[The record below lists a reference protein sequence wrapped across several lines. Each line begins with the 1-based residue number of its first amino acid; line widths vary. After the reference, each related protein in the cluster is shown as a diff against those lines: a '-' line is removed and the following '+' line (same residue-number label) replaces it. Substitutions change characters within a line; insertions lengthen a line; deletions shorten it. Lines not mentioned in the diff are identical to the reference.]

1 MSMKKRLPAVLA
13 VLCMLAGALYVGRSG
28 MTIEEEEDKYPIF
41 NQKETIYF
49 WYSDESLTDFINSAA
64 VSFGE
69 SRDVRVIPVLT
80 SDSEYL
86 EAINEES
93 LHGEHIPDAY
103 IISNDSLEKAY
114 LAGLASKVPDTDK
127 LCTTE
132 HFPQT
137 ALFAVTY
144 KDKLVAYPFYYQTS
158 AFLYN
163 KTYLEAWTAEQLA
176 AQAQEGEEGAEDA
189 ESEPAEDAATDEA
202 GEDGEYTDETPL
214 EVTPEQIAAGIP
226 ANMDE
231 VLAFADNYDAPEN
244 VEAVL
249 KWAVSDIFYNYY
261 FVGGYM
267 VVGGESGD
275 DENNINIYNE
285 ETKKCLEVYQ
295 NLNQFFYIESD
306 TVTPESVI
314 QDFLDG
320 KLVFTVAT
328 TDVLKKLEEAQE
340 DGTFP
345 YEYGICMIPQP
356 SAELKGRSLSV
367 TSCVAVNGYSEH
379 KDLANAFAAYL
390 TGSCYENLYERT
402 GKTSANLAANQDNAN
417 LMAFM
422 DEYKNSSSLPK
433 MMETSN
439 FWIQLEILF
448 SRVWEGGDI
457 DSLLLE
463 LSTQIIA
470 QIQ

>member
-1 MSMKKRLPAVLA
+1 MSIKKRLPAVLV
-13 VLCMLAGALYVGRSG
+13 VLCMLAAVLYVGRSG
-28 MTIEEEEDKYPIF
+28 MTIEAEEDLYPIF

-86 EAINEES
+86 EAINDAS

-114 LAGLASKVPDTDK
+114 LAGLASKIQGSDK

-137 ALFAVTY
+137 ALSAVTY

-176 AQAQEGEEGAEDA
+176 AQAEGNGEEDA
-189 ESEPAEDAATDEA
+189 EDFEDMPDADEGNES
-202 GEDGEYTDETPL
+202 GEDDEFIGEIPL
-214 EVTPEQIAAGIP
+214 EVTPEQLAAGIP

-231 VLAFADNYDAPEN
+231 LLAFADNYEAPEN

-261 FVGGYM
+261 FVGSYM
-267 VVGGESGD
+267 IVGGESGD
-275 DENNINIYNE
+275 DDNNINIYNE

-328 TDVLKKLEEAQE
+328 TDVLKKLEEAQA

-356 SAELKGRSLSV
+356 STELKGRSLSV

-402 GKTSANLAANQDNAN
+402 GKTSANLAANQDNEN

-463 LSTQIIA
+463 LSNQIKA

>member
-13 VLCMLAGALYVGRSG
+13 VLCMLAGVLYVGRSG
-28 MTIEEEEDKYPIF
+28 MTIKEEDKYPIF

-86 EAINEES
+86 EAINEAS

-137 ALFAVTY
+137 ALSAVTY

-189 ESEPAEDAATDEA
+189 DSGPVDDVGADEA
-202 GEDGEYTDETPL
+202 GEDGEYTEETPL

-261 FVGGYM
+261 V
-267 VVGGESGD
+267 VVGYNVVCGESGD
-275 DENNINIYNE
+275 YENNNKIYNE

-314 QDFLDG
+314 QDFVDG

-328 TDVLKKLEEAQE
+328 TDVLKKMEEAQA

-345 YEYGICMIPQP
+345 YEYGVCMIPQP

-402 GKTSANLAANQDNAN
+402 GKTSANLAANQDNEN

-463 LSTQIIA
+463 LSNQIIA